1 MSDTKSNLKGIEQG
15 RATFAY
21 NCAKAAKY
29 GGAEN
34 DNLLWKRNPNMPEG
48 KDAPEAKEY
57 KSYVKKIPM
66 MIKTNGLG
74 ATLAFIKSKPKK
86 LAYKLIYEQLKEW
99 FLKDAQKYLMPELKS
114 DNDLVAV
121 VIALEST
128 QYRAVTVEVMALFG
142 WLRRFAEGLIEGEAE
157 GDDRG

>member
-1 MSDTKSNLKGIEQG
+1 MSDISNLKGIEQG

-21 NCAKAAKY
+21 NCAKKAK
-29 GGAEN
+29 
-34 DNLLWKRNPNMPEG
+34 DKWRRPNMPED
-48 KDAPEAKEY
+48 KDASEAKEY

-74 ATLAFIKSKPKK
+74 ATLAFVKSKPKK
-86 LAYKLIYEQLKEW
+86 KAYALINEQLKDW
-99 FLKDAQKYLMPELKS
+99 FLQEAQQYLMPELKS
-114 DNDLVAV
+114 ESDLVAV

-128 QYRAVTVEVMALFG
+128 QYRAVAVEIMALFG